1 MPIYWEV
8 CLLHHYPRCQSSDFF
23 DGNIVV
29 LQVIGKKIDVVKT
42 ISKSKNFIMEG
53 ISKFNC
59 KEDIEFTIDF

>member
-8 CLLHHYPRCQSSDFF
+8 CLLHHYLRCQGSDFF

-29 LQVIGKKIDVVKT
+29 LQVISKKIDVVKN
-42 ISKSKNFIMEG
+42 ISKNKNFIMEG

-59 KEDIEFTIDF
+59 KET